1 MIIAQLF
8 ANNCFSQC
16 TQLDKFVH
24 VLATAVG
31 KPFRKVSWPRGSRP
45 CLWACCCWQGHKK
58 DACDPFS
65 VLDLRSVTQVYS
77 HSAVNELIDVLC
89 QSLWPTAATEK
100 GNHRESSWHQKAT
113 TKKKAHKKRASSKA
127 ATFLHRSLLSAVS
140 FSLFHSHSPSATQSP
155 TVSVSVCP
163 SVCLR
168 HINYSFTLTFYYF
181 LRLPRW
187 LFIFARARSKNRK
200 LIAEQS
206 DY

>member
-113 TKKKAHKKRASSKA
+113 TKKKHIKSEHLQRQQH
-127 ATFLHRSLLSAVS
+127 FYIAVS
-140 FSLFHSHSPSATQSP
+140 FLLSPFLSFILILPLPLSPPLSQSLFVRP
-155 TVSVSVCP
+155 SVSG
-163 SVCLR
+163 
-168 HINYSFTLTFYYF
+168 T
-181 LRLPRW
+181 
-187 LFIFARARSKNRK
+187 
-200 LIAEQS
+200 
-206 DY
+206 